1 MKVLYWSLVIV
12 VIDQITKLKVKGIN
26 IPWLGIHVEGMPYQS
41 SIKVIGDFFQFTF
54 IENPGMAFG
63 LQLGSKLFLTLFTI
77 FATILIFFII
87 YKNRNE
93 SYLLRIALAFI
104 LGGAMGNL
112 IDRTFY
118 GVIYDYAPLF
128 YGRVVDFF
136 HFDIPDF
143 RLFGKTVY
151 TFPIFNVA
159 DIAVTAGFI
168 LILLGYKKAFK
179 EDKKEDASKNELVP
193 ADMQF
198 AAAGAGLVIASDN
211 SERGN
216 DNIENVDFEFINS
229 NNLNSLN
236 DMDKQQEIKKEE
248 FAKNKEHFEKKNEE
262 FEIKKEEFE
271 TKKENFEMNKEE
283 FEKEKEIRK
292 EKEVEKE
299 EKPEMPG
306 ETPLEPEERTEPDAS
321 VDELENKERIVIPNQ
336 DLPGLK

>member
-1 MKVLYWSLVIV
+1 MKILYWSLVIV
-12 VIDQITKLKVKGIN
+12 IIDQITKLKVKGIN
-26 IPWLGIHVEGMPYQS
+26 IPWLGIRVDGMPYQS
-41 SIKVIGDFFQFTF
+41 SIKVIGDFFQITF

-87 YKNRNE
+87 YKNRKE

-118 GVIYDYAPLF
+118 GVMYDYAPLF

-159 DIAVTAGFI
+159 DIAVTAGFV

-179 EDKKEDASKNELVP
+179 EDKKEINNNDLLA
-193 ADMQF
+193 ADVQF
-198 AAAGAGLVIASDN
+198 ANTGGLNMSSTDLNNEALSNEVNDSELHKAAQ
-211 SERGN
+211 
-216 DNIENVDFEFINS
+216 
-229 NNLNSLN
+229 
-236 DMDKQQEIKKEE
+236 K
-248 FAKNKEHFEKKNEE
+248 
-262 FEIKKEEFE
+262 
-271 TKKENFEMNKEE
+271 
-283 FEKEKEIRK
+283 EKEKQRELEESGIQSPHEHTEKTEGLTEEQIAK
-292 EKEVEKE
+292 EK
-299 EKPEMPG
+299 
-306 ETPLEPEERTEPDAS
+306 LEDSERT
-321 VDELENKERIVIPNQ
+321 VIPNQ
-336 DLPGLK
+336 DMPGLK

>member
-12 VIDQITKLKVKGIN
+12 IIDQITKLAVKGIN
-26 IPWLGIHVEGMPYQS
+26 IPWLGIHHNGMAYQS
-41 SIKVIGDFFQFTF
+41 SIKVIGDVFQFTF

-118 GVIYDYAPLF
+118 GVMYDYAPFF

-143 RLFGKTVY
+143 RIFGRTVY

-168 LILLGYKKAFK
+168 LILFGYKKAFK
-179 EDKKEDASKNELVP
+179 EDQKEVSTNNEL
-193 ADMQF
+193 AAANMQF
-198 AAAGAGLVIASDN
+198 AATGGITMGSTELTPN
-211 SERGN
+211 EQSEKELADIEREKQKE
-216 DNIENVDFEFINS
+216 IENEGSKEVHIPKPE
-229 NNLNSLN
+229 NLNEE
-236 DMDKQQEIKKEE
+236 DIAKE
-248 FAKNKEHFEKKNEE
+248 
-262 FEIKKEEFE
+262 
-271 TKKENFEMNKEE
+271 
-283 FEKEKEIRK
+283 R
-292 EKEVEKE
+292 
-299 EKPEMPG
+299 
-306 ETPLEPEERTEPDAS
+306 LED
-321 VDELENKERIVIPNQ
+321 NERIVIPNQ
-336 DLPGLK
+336 DMPGLK